1 MQVGLVAFWFA
12 RLKVSL
18 QQEINVFYAKLHS
31 FNRYAFQG
39 IGMQEQ
45 QNKFLIDADI
55 GDDDVTLPSLPAVN
69 VPIIENNKV
78 ASATQ
83 TSAQSTSIE
92 QSGSISQ
99 SNDTQNIQDDEPKK
113 GGFFSRMK
121 EGLSKSRKNLA
132 DGMVNILIGGK
143 EIDDEL
149 LEEVEE
155 QLLVADIGVEATK
168 TIITNLTER
177 TARGDLIYSHSLY
190 KALQEELVAL
200 LAPRVKPLHI
210 DPAKSPYVILVVGVN
225 GVGKT
230 TTIGKLA
237 KRLQGEG
244 KKVMLAAGDTL
255 RAAATEQLQIW
266 GERNN
271 IAVVAQGHGADSASV
286 IFDAFESAR
295 AKGVDV
301 LIADTAGRLHNK
313 GHLMQELTKVKRVMQ
328 KIDATAPHEV
338 MLVVDAGTGQNAI
351 NQVEMFDEAVGLTGL
366 TITKLDGTAKGG
378 VLFNIASRTHVPIR
392 FIGVGEK
399 IDDLRP
405 FSAKSFVAALFETDK

>member
-1 MQVGLVAFWFA
+1 MANETTDNRFWTD
-12 RLKVSL
+12 VS
-18 QQEINVFYAKLHS
+18 
-31 FNRYAFQG
+31 
-39 IGMQEQ
+39 
-45 QNKFLIDADI
+45 I
-55 GDDDVTLPSLPAVN
+55 GDDDVTLPSLPTVN
-69 VPIIENNKV
+69 VPIIETPRVLAQFAADQAAAV
-78 ASATQ
+78 APTPLHTPIVERPAVVDAALVADDT
-83 TSAQSTSIE
+83 AD
-92 QSGSISQ
+92 SGSWF
-99 SNDTQNIQDDEPKK
+99 N
-113 GGFFSRMK
+113 RMK
-121 EGLSKSRKNLA
+121 QGLTKSSKNLA

-149 LEEVEE
+149 LEEVET
-155 QLLVADIGVEATK
+155 QLLVADIGVDATK
-168 TIITNLTER
+168 TIIQNLTDR
-177 TARGDLIYSHSLY
+177 AARRELIYSTALY

-210 DPAKSPYVILVVGVN
+210 DPNKRPYVILMVGVN

-244 KKVMLAAGDTL
+244 KKVMLAAGDTF
-255 RAAATEQLQIW
+255 RAAATEQLQVW

-271 IAVVAQGHGADSASV
+271 IAVVAQGNGADSASV

-295 AKGVDV
+295 AKGIDV
-301 LIADTAGRLHNK
+301 LIADTAGRLHTKSN
-313 GHLMQELTKVKRVMQ
+313 LMEELKKIKRVMQ
-328 KIDATAPHEV
+328 KIDATAPHEI

-351 NQVEMFDEAVGLTGL
+351 TQVQEFDAVVGLTGL

-392 FIGVGEK
+392 FIGVGEG

-405 FSAKSFVAALFETDK
+405 FSAKSFVAALFDTDRDQ

>member
-1 MQVGLVAFWFA
+1 MQPN
-12 RLKVSL
+12 
-18 QQEINVFYAKLHS
+18 QPEQKL
-31 FNRYAFQG
+31 FV
-39 IGMQEQ
+39 
-45 QNKFLIDADI
+45 IDAEI
-55 GDDDVTLPSLPAVN
+55 GDDDVTLPSLPAVDIPVVETPRIVAAQA
-69 VPIIENNKV
+69 VPVVPAPVV
-78 ASATQ
+78 AAAPT
-83 TSAQSTSIE
+83 ALPAE
-92 QSGSISQ
+92 K
-99 SNDTQNIQDDEPKK
+99 NDES

-121 EGLSKSRKNLA
+121 TGLAKSRKNFSE
-132 DGMVNILIGGK
+132 GMVNILIGGK

-149 LEEVEE
+149 LEEVET
-155 QLLVADIGVEATK
+155 QLLVADIGVDATR
-168 TIITNLTER
+168 TIIQNLTER
-177 TARGDLIYSHSLY
+177 TERKELIYSNALY
-190 KALQEELVAL
+190 KALQEELVTL

-210 DPAKSPYVILVVGVN
+210 DENKAPFVILMVGVN

-244 KKVMLAAGDTL
+244 KKVMLAAGDTF
-255 RAAATEQLQIW
+255 RAAATEQLQVW

-295 AKGVDV
+295 AKGIDV
-301 LIADTAGRLHNK
+301 LIADTAGRLHTKSN
-313 GHLMQELTKVKRVMQ
+313 LMEELKKVKRVMQ
-328 KIDATAPHEV
+328 KIDGTAPHEI

-351 NQVEMFDEAVGLTGL
+351 NQVQEFDNAVGLTGL

-378 VLFNIASRTHVPIR
+378 VLFNIASRTTVPIR

-405 FSAKSFVAALFETDK
+405 FSAKSFVAALFQTDE